1 MTPDRWREL
10 LSTWSTEI
18 IAIEEYRQELPPEV
32 VASGWLGY
40 PPATPSEIAAVEER
54 LGIALPPSYR
64 AFLSV
69 TNGWRMTTTF
79 IKRVRPVGEVAWYRD
94 VEPELLAIWLEAEQ
108 SPMDQ
113 RVKTDHT
120 NTTGYGLQ
128 AALTVSDY
136 GDGMYMLIPQ
146 RIAANGE
153 WPAWFFAPWV
163 PGEREHA
170 SFWDLM
176 VREREKFLYVEQDRH
191 ERGERD

>member
-1 MTPDRWREL
+1 MTPERWRDL
-10 LSTWSTEI
+10 LGTWSREI
-18 IAIEEYRQELPPEV
+18 IAVEEYRRALPPEV
-32 VASGWLGY
+32 VEAGWLGY
-40 PPATPSEIAAVEER
+40 PGATEAEIADAEAR

-64 AFLSV
+64 TFLTV
-69 TNGWRMTTTF
+69 TNGWRMTTAF

-108 SPMDQ
+108 SPMEQ
-113 RVKTDHT
+113 RVQTDHT

-136 GDGMYMLIPQ
+136 GDGMYMLVPQ
-146 RIAANGE
+146 RIGPDGE

-163 PGEREHA
+163 PGKRESA

-176 VREREKFLYVEQDRH
+176 VKEHKGFLNLERQQPH
-191 ERGERD
+191 

>member
-1 MTPDRWREL
+1 MTPERWRDL
-10 LSTWSTEI
+10 LGTWSQEI
-18 IAIEEYRQELPPEV
+18 LAVEEYRQAFPPEV
-32 VASGWLGY
+32 VRSAWLGY
-40 PPATPSEIAAVEER
+40 PGATEAEIADAEAR
-54 LGIALPPSYR
+54 LGMTLPPSYR
-64 AFLSV
+64 TFLTV

-108 SPMDQ
+108 SPMEQ
-113 RVKTDHT
+113 RVQTDHT
-120 NTTGYGLQ
+120 KTTGYGLQ

-163 PGEREHA
+163 PGERESA

-176 VREREKFLYVEQDRH
+176 VAQHRSFLNLERQQPH
-191 ERGERD
+191 